1 MPMQLSD
8 DTRAVIEFLEASIEG
23 GLRKQNDV
31 ATILELGATLGDA
44 DLFNQI
50 SRTGTATWK
59 VYSTLRRVQPG
70 DEGFRQLEEEFAI
83 QMNGLREHLATLV
96 NNADDETLRRF
107 DEVYFGMTQGVIRN
121 IVDLSHDLA
130 KIKALQ
136 NDAGS

>member
-1 MPMQLSD
+1 MQLSD

-136 NDAGS
+136 NDVGS